1 MESCQNRTAIEMPQF
16 EPGEKSTW
24 LIPWVRRRIKQN
36 RNLIGIFVGD
46 TGSGKSLSSIS
57 LAEQIDPDFS
67 VERIVFTVQELITL
81 VNSGKLKPG
90 SVVIFDDAGLGVNAR
105 LWKNQSSVIFGMLTQ
120 GFRYMQIILL
130 ITVPKIY
137 FIERQSRNLIH
148 VMFEAT
154 DVQGIMKP
162 KLPFPSPF
170 HDDRIWFK
178 YPQIQRGFKKITIKT
193 TRFKLPS
200 KNLVDAYE
208 AKKKD
213 YMETRFKEFEEKL
226 TGRSRVSGD
235 GIPLTCGECGYSW
248 QYHGF
253 LRIATCPNCNSKVY
267 IVEKEA
273 KFNGYDVKCNHCS
286 YIWRFTGSSKRT
298 TCPNCEQ
305 KVDTEKNRVPDSD
318 DSNVTV

>member
-1 MESCQNRTAIEMPQF
+1 MAYWQSHTVIEMPQF

-24 LIPWVRRRIKQN
+24 LIPWVKRRIKQN

-46 TGSGKSLSSIS
+46 TGSGKSLSAIS
-57 LAEQIDPDFS
+57 LAEQIDHEFS
-67 VERIVFTVQELITL
+67 VERIVFTVQDLITL

-162 KLPFPSPF
+162 KLPFPSPY
-170 HDDRIWFK
+170 HDDKIWFK

-193 TRFKLPS
+193 SRFKLPS
-200 KNLVDAYE
+200 QPLTEAYE
-208 AKKKD
+208 AKKIE

-226 TGRSRVSGD
+226 TGKPRDSGD
-235 GIPLTCGECGYSW
+235 GIPLTCGECGHSW
-248 QYHGF
+248 NYTGF
-253 LRIATCPNCNSKVY
+253 LRVPRCPSCDTRVY
-267 IVEKEA
+267 IVEKEE
-273 KFNGYDVKCNHCS
+273 KYTYLKCPTCGYT
-286 YIWRFTGSSKRT
+286 WPFTGTAKRT
-298 TCPNCEQ
+298 TCHDCNQ
-305 KVDTEKNRVPDSD
+305 KVDTKKNRVTDPDD
-318 DSNVTV
+318 FDVTV

>member
-1 MESCQNRTAIEMPQF
+1 MPQF
-16 EPGEKSTW
+16 EHGEKSIW
-24 LIPWVRRRIKQN
+24 LIPWIKRRIMQN

-57 LAEQIDPDFS
+57 LAEQIDPGFS
-67 VERIVFTVQELITL
+67 VERIVFTVQDLITL

-148 VMFEAT
+148 VMFEST

-162 KLPFPSPF
+162 KLPFPSPY

-193 TRFKLPS
+193 ARFKLPS
-200 KNLVDAYE
+200 QPLMEAYE
-208 AKKKD
+208 GKKKV
-213 YMETRFKEFEEKL
+213 YMGTRFKEFEEKL
-226 TGRSRVSGD
+226 TGRSRD
-235 GIPLTCGECGYSW
+235 EREGIPLTCHNCGYSW
-248 QYHGF
+248 NYTGF
-253 LRIATCPNCNSKVY
+253 LRLATCSNCGSKVY
-267 IVEKEA
+267 IAEREDR
-273 KFNGYDVKCNHCS
+273 NIYLKCPHCG
-286 YIWRFTGSSKRT
+286 YIWPFTGTAKRT
-298 TCPNCEQ
+298 TCHNCEQ

-318 DSNVTV
+318 DADVTV